1 MNIANNPKFID
12 QNYSIYEKQYAIH
25 KRRFIFFKK
34 GCVNTNVLNSVNTNN
49 SVTFHLSILP
59 TWGNWCQ
66 SSWLINTRFIGQW
79 RQTNLFE
86 KNASSQEMLSLTQSV
101 CSKTWKNSAKP
112 WKTSKLIQS
121 FYIEYFFILL
131 TWIWVHL
138 VQK

>member
-1 MNIANNPKFID
+1 MPYTILYVYPNFCVILKITSFNEMNVANNPIFID

-66 SSWLINTRFIGQW
+66 SSWLINTRFIGQR

-86 KNASSQEMLSLTQSV
+86 KNASSQEMLSWSKV
-101 CSKTWKNSAKP
+101 CAL
-112 WKTSKLIQS
+112 KLGKIVQNH
-121 FYIEYFFILL
+121 EK
-131 TWIWVHL
+131 L
-138 VQK
+138 VN

>member
-1 MNIANNPKFID
+1 MYTICVSKFLRHFENNFLMKWMLQII
-12 QNYSIYEKQYAIH
+12 QNYSIYEKQYAIQN
-25 KRRFIFFKK
+25 RRFIFFKK

-86 KNASSQEMLSLTQSV
+86 KNASSQEMLSWSKV
-101 CSKTWKNSAKP
+101 CAL
-112 WKTSKLIQS
+112 KLGKIVQNH
-121 FYIEYFFILL
+121 EK
-131 TWIWVHL
+131 L
-138 VQK
+138 VN